1 MKSKSRIGFVLL
13 FGLTAYLVWAQG
25 NAEMGPGMAP
35 EQAAGLAA
43 DHQGEAIPS
52 VTSETTST
60 TQTVA
65 TNSVKFGEQ
74 YGPVNNETLWSIAR
88 KLVKN
93 TNYSIH
99 QGVNAIKTKN
109 PQAFHHEQL
118 KNGVLLNLPTEQE
131 MTQ

>member
-1 MKSKSRIGFVLL
+1 MESKSRIGFALG
-13 FGLTAYLVWAQG
+13 FGLTACLVCVQSK
-25 NAEMGPGMAP
+25 AEMGSGMAP

-43 DHQGEAIPS
+43 DRQGEATPT
-52 VTSETTST
+52 VTPETTST

-65 TNSVKFGEQ
+65 SNTVRFGEQ
-74 YGPVNNETLWSIAR
+74 YGPVQNETLWSIAR

-99 QGVNAIKTKN
+99 QGVSAIKAKN
-109 PQAFHHEQL
+109 PEAFQHEQL

>member
-1 MKSKSRIGFVLL
+1 MESKSRIGFALL
-13 FGLTAYLVWAQG
+13 FGIAACLVSAQG
-25 NAEMGPGMAP
+25 NAEMGPGMTP

-43 DHQGEAIPS
+43 DHQGETTPN
-52 VTSETTST
+52 VTPETTST
-60 TQTVA
+60 TQTLVS
-65 TNSVKFGEQ
+65 NPIRFGEQ
-74 YGPVNNETLWSIAR
+74 YGPVHNETLWSIAR

-99 QGVNAIKTKN
+99 QGVNAIKAKN

-118 KNGVLLNLPTEQE
+118 KNGALLNLPTEQE

>member
-1 MKSKSRIGFVLL
+1 MKSKSRIGFGLL
-13 FGLTAYLVWAQG
+13 FGLCACLVWAQD
-25 NAEMGPGMAP
+25 NAEMGQGMAP

-43 DHQGEAIPS
+43 DRQGEATPN
-52 VTSETTST
+52 VTPETTST
-60 TQTVA
+60 PQTMA
-65 TNSVKFGEQ
+65 SNPIRFGEQ
-74 YGPVNNETLWSIAR
+74 YGPVQNETLWSIAR

-99 QGVNAIKTKN
+99 QGVNAIKAKN